1 MSRTSINDPDQ
12 SPPASAECCG
22 MSDFEA
28 VDNTSGTVM
37 TLFSFLTKFLWGVI
51 ILLGLCALSFPYLF
65 PDWSTQYRKQLS
77 EMGIAAN
84 TGRFFKNASEVDWKS
99 AFNALSLRSL
109 RLVGTGFH
117 PQFNKDD
124 NLTNEN
130 LEKNY
135 WYTGEVFIMK
145 RYVTDLEYRRFSENI
160 FKLPDAEDD
169 MLYPATG
176 IEHGEALEYCSAR
189 GGRLPTWEE
198 LRRAL
203 HLADTREWQG
213 RTGSFIKPN
222 LEFSVWKDYALW
234 TGTPEGDG
242 FFDGD
247 NFMIFNVEN
256 DNITYEDDGY
266 QDDKLSFLCAIDE
279 K

>member
-1 MSRTSINDPDQ
+1 MTISRTSVDDPAQ
-12 SPPASAECCG
+12 APPAPAECYG

-28 VDNTSGTVM
+28 VDNTPGLFM
-37 TLFSFLTKFLWGVI
+37 TLFSFFIKIWW
-51 ILLGLCALSFPYLF
+51 ILFVFFGLCALSFPYLF

-84 TGRFFKNASEVDWKS
+84 TGKFIKNAAKIDWKS
-99 AFNALSLRSL
+99 AFNAISLRNL

-117 PQFNKDD
+117 PQFNTD
-124 NLTNEN
+124 EN

-135 WYTGEVFIMK
+135 WYTGEVFMMK

-176 IEHGEALEYCSAR
+176 IEHGEALEYCRAR

-198 LRRAL
+198 LRRAQ
-203 HLADTREWQG
+203 HLADTRQWQG
-213 RTGSFIKPN
+213 KTGDFIKPN

-234 TGTPEGDG
+234 TNTPEGDG
-242 FFDGD
+242 FFSVD
-247 NFMIFNVEN
+247 NFAIFMIGGKEVV
-256 DNITYEDDGY
+256 YEDDGY
-266 QDDKLSFLCAIDE
+266 EYDNLGFLCAINE